1 MERDLIYCLKNY
13 SPSYG
18 VVSSSLTLEEIKAL
32 CLKSFNLKIYSEDE
46 GVIEDGGLLLRPKLI
61 CLKPFCVV
69 YCTKDSFYASIQKV
83 DSLVFYLS
91 PDITVISGL
100 EEISSGLQQ
109 VWNETIRFG
118 VKTLSLSGER
128 MINTRKSYRVIIE
141 KPLEDGNS
149 DKKVYQLI

>member
-13 SPSYG
+13 SPNYG

-46 GVIEDGGLLLRPKLI
+46 EVIEDGGLLLRPKLI

-83 DSLVFYLS
+83 DSLVLYLS

-100 EEISSGLQQ
+100 EEISFGLQQ
-109 VWNETIRFG
+109 VWNKTFRFG

-128 MINTRKSYRVIIE
+128 MINNRNTYRVILE

>member
-1 MERDLIYCLKNY
+1 
-13 SPSYG
+13 
-18 VVSSSLTLEEIKAL
+18 L

-83 DSLVFYLS
+83 DSLVLYLS

-128 MINTRKSYRVIIE
+128 MINNRNTYRVILE

>member
-1 MERDLIYCLKNY
+1 MERDLVFCLKNY
-13 SPSYG
+13 SPNYG
-18 VVSSSLTLEEIKAL
+18 VVSSPLELEEIKAL
-32 CLKSFNLKIYSEDE
+32 AQKSFDLKVYSEDE
-46 GVIEDGGLLLRPKLI
+46 EDIEDGSLLIRPHLV

-69 YCTKDSFYASIQKV
+69 YCTKDSFYERIQGV
-83 DSLVFYLS
+83 ESLVLYLS
-91 PDITVISGL
+91 PTITVISGL

-128 MINTRKSYRVIIE
+128 MINTRKSYRVILE

>member
-1 MERDLIYCLKNY
+1 MERDLAYCLKNY
-13 SPSYG
+13 SPNYS
-18 VVSSSLTLEEIKAL
+18 VVSSSLALEEVKAF
-32 CLKSFNLKIYSEDE
+32 CLKYFGLKVYSEDE
-46 GVIEDGGLLLRPKLI
+46 EVIEDGSLLLRPKLV

-69 YCTKDSFYASIQKV
+69 YCTKDSFYALIQKV
-83 DSLVFYLS
+83 DSLVLYLS
-91 PDITVISGL
+91 SDMTVISGL

-128 MINTRKSYRVIIE
+128 MVNNRNAYRVILE
-141 KPLEDGNS
+141 NPLEDDIK

>member
-13 SPSYG
+13 SPNYG

-83 DSLVFYLS
+83 DSLVLYLS

-128 MINTRKSYRVIIE
+128 MINNRNTYRVILE